1 MSDVEAPPEEPLALP
16 GDGLREGI
24 VDLLRSALGEA
35 LVDSHLR
42 PNDDLWV
49 RPAIPVDGVLRPG
62 EAPGHGIAFKPDGR
76 RDHRVGGN
84 EVTAR

>member
-1 MSDVEAPPEEPLALP
+1 MDW
-16 GDGLREGI
+16 
-24 VDLLRSALGEA
+24 
-35 LVDSHLR
+35 
-42 PNDDLWV
+42 NDDLWV

-62 EAPGHGIAFKPDGR
+62 EAPGHGIAFKPDVL